1 MTAVHCGLLVALVV
15 AQSSSYPPPFPRAGA
30 TKMLDNDRVQ
40 VWNVAWP
47 KGSPTALHRHPYD
60 MTGIYYAPGDRVIT
74 QVDGSKRP
82 VTTAAGGIVWQ
93 FKGLTHIEE
102 GTSEPSLRAV
112 MIELKQD
119 SYPASTDAAA
129 GAPPAFPGAHAKS
142 LLDNQRVAVWEYTRS
157 SSPHRHTRDA
167 VVVWLDGPTPHAVF
181 TPRGTVHD
189 VEAIGS
195 AAKATVFELKEA
207 AAGAGSGGAPA
218 NEEAGVRAVE
228 RLWNDARAKADVAT
242 LDRILVDEWTVTHAN
257 GTTDSKARYLADLKS
272 GTRKFTGTVEE
283 KDVVVRFYGNGGDT
297 AIVTGS
303 SDSTVALNGQAQG
316 GALHFTRV
324 FVKRN
329 GSWVMVVTQATTRQP

>member
-1 MTAVHCGLLVALVV
+1 MTAIRSGLLVALVV
-15 AQSSSYPPPFPRAGA
+15 AQSASYPPPFPREGA

-82 VTTAAGGIVWQ
+82 VTTAAGGIIWQ

-119 SYPASTDAAA
+119 SYPASTDPAA
-129 GAPPAFPGAHAKS
+129 GAPPAFPGAHATS
-142 LLDNQRVAVWEYTRS
+142 LLDNARVAVWEYARS

-167 VVVWLDGPTPHAVF
+167 VVVWLDGQTPHAVF

-189 VEAIGS
+189 GEPIGS

-207 AAGAGSGGAPA
+207 GGA
-218 NEEAGVRAVE
+218 
-228 RLWNDARAKADVAT
+228 
-242 LDRILVDEWTVTHAN
+242 
-257 GTTDSKARYLADLKS
+257 
-272 GTRKFTGTVEE
+272 
-283 KDVVVRFYGNGGDT
+283 
-297 AIVTGS
+297 
-303 SDSTVALNGQAQG
+303 
-316 GALHFTRV
+316 
-324 FVKRN
+324 
-329 GSWVMVVTQATTRQP
+329 

>member
-1 MTAVHCGLLVALVV
+1 MTAIQCGLFVAFAV
-15 AQSSSYPPPFPRAGA
+15 AQSSSYPPPFPREGA

-47 KGSPTALHRHPYD
+47 KGSVTALHRHPYD
-60 MTGIYYAPGDRVIT
+60 MTGVYYAPGDRVIT

-102 GTSEPSLRAV
+102 GTSDAPLRAV

-119 SYPASTDAAA
+119 SYPSSTDAPA

-142 LLDNQRVAVWEYTRS
+142 LLDNARVAVWEYTRG

-167 VVVWLDGPTPHAVF
+167 VVVWLDGQTPHAVF
-181 TPRGTVHD
+181 TPRGTAHD
-189 VEAIGS
+189 GEPIGTAAEATI
-195 AAKATVFELKEA
+195 FEFKEA
-207 AAGAGSGGAPA
+207 ASGATAVGNADQ
-218 NEEAGVRAVE
+218 EVRAVE
-228 RLWNDARAKADVAT
+228 RLWNEARAKADVAT

-257 GTTDSKARYLADLKS
+257 GTTDTKARYLADLKS
-272 GTRKFTGTVEE
+272 GARTFTGTVEE

-329 GSWVMVVTQATTRQP
+329 GSWVMVVTQATTRPR

>member
-1 MTAVHCGLLVALVV
+1 MTAIRFGLLIALVV
-15 AQSSSYPPPFPRAGA
+15 AQSTSYPPPFPRDGA
-30 TKMLDNDRVQ
+30 TKLLDNDRVQ

-60 MTGIYYAPGDRVIT
+60 MTGIYYAPGDRLIT
-74 QVDGSKRP
+74 AVDGTKRP

-102 GTSEPSLRAV
+102 GTSEMPLRAV

-119 SYPASTDAAA
+119 SYPSATDAPA
-129 GAPPAFPGAHAKS
+129 GAPPAFPGASAKS
-142 LLDNQRVAVWEYTRS
+142 LLDNARVAVWEYARG

-167 VVVWLDGPTPHAVF
+167 VIVWLDGQTPHAVF
-181 TPRGTVHD
+181 TPRGTAHD
-189 VEAIGS
+189 AEPIGT

-207 AAGAGSGGAPA
+207 SSGNTA
-218 NEEAGVRAVE
+218 EEEVRALE

-242 LDRILVDEWTVTHAN
+242 LDRILADEWTVTHAN

-272 GTRKFTGTVEE
+272 GARKFTGSVEE
-283 KDVVVRFYGNGGDT
+283 REVVVRFYGDT

-303 SDSTVALNGQAQG
+303 SDSTVSLNGQAQG

-329 GSWVMVVTQATTRQP
+329 GAWRMVVTQATTRPQS